1 MINSEIDLDDEAF
14 LDIQIDQEEMEEAE
28 GVNQTSLQQIKNLMS
43 EYVKIG
49 KNLVSCIRNY
59 KGVQKSNIDYSQMVG

>member
-1 MINSEIDLDDEAF
+1 
-14 LDIQIDQEEMEEAE
+14 
-28 GVNQTSLQQIKNLMS
+28 MS

-59 KGVQKSNIDYSQMVG
+59 KGVQKSNIDYS